1 MLWSIRCC
9 NTKITIN
16 NYHEHYDWHN
26 FLVYLIFTEMKVN
39 SFAQSKK
46 TLELTILPE
55 HDYHAIDDDDDDNNK
70 RK

>member
-9 NTKITIN
+9 NTKIIIN
-16 NYHEHYDWHN
+16 NCHEHDWHN
-26 FLVYLIFTEMKVN
+26 FPVYLIFTEMKVN

-46 TLELTILPE
+46 TPELTILAE
-55 HDYHAIDDDDDDNNK
+55 HDYHTIDDDDDDNDK